1 MHSSMRIPNEEHLLA
16 SEHVEARPW
25 IAIRPVES
33 VVPGTGAY
41 PLRLPNNPVRALQH
55 AYWAILEKASDA
67 PSVLSR
73 LRRQFR
79 QQGQTAAQDGTPI
92 QRIFGVIRQTVQS
105 AVTGSGPDPEA
116 AASCEIVLQAVEAA
130 VQGYLQEQARR
141 DGLDARSRDDA
152 LQILEDERNRLAREL
167 HDETGQI
174 LTATLFKIDT
184 CIRDLPTDRDEITSQ
199 LRDIRQT
206 LVTATRDLH
215 RLVYSLRPPMLS
227 ELGLVPT
234 LHWLTHQFESQYQ
247 VPAKFSAP
255 ECTRLPEVMEMAI
268 FRLVQEALT
277 NVARHAQARSVHVEL
292 ILEPRRVICV
302 VQDDGRGFDAD
313 HAIGSEGP
321 RLGLLGMRERVRQ
334 LGGSLIITSAPER
347 GTTVRAT
354 LPYAG
359 GRSG

>member
-1 MHSSMRIPNEEHLLA
+1 MRIANEEQQLA
-16 SEHVEARPW
+16 AERVDPRRW
-25 IAIRPVES
+25 LAIRPVDSAVRGDES
-33 VVPGTGAY
+33 RR
-41 PLRLPNNPVRALQH
+41 LRLTNTPVRALQN
-55 AYWAILEKASDA
+55 AYWAMLEKAGDA

-92 QRIFGVIRQTVQS
+92 QRIFGVVRQTVQTT
-105 AVTGSGPDPEA
+105 VGNDGPDPEV

-141 DGLDARSRDDA
+141 DGSESVAPNDA
-152 LQILEDERNRLAREL
+152 LRILEDERHRLAREL

-184 CIRDLPTDRDEITSQ
+184 CIKDLPAERDEITSQ

-206 LVTATRDLH
+206 LVAATRDLH
-215 RLVYSLRPPMLS
+215 RLVYSLRPPMLT
-227 ELGLVPT
+227 ELGLLPT
-234 LHWLTHQFESQYQ
+234 LRWLTQQFEAQYQ
-247 VPAKFSAP
+247 VPVKLTAP
-255 ECTRLPEVMEMAI
+255 ECSRLPESVEMAL
-268 FRLVQEALT
+268 FRIVQEALT
-277 NVARHAQARSVHVEL
+277 NVARHAQASSVHVEL
-292 ILEPRRVICV
+292 VLEPRRIICV

-313 HAIGSEGP
+313 QVMGIEVP
-321 RLGLLGMRERVRQ
+321 RLGLLGMRERARQ
-334 LGGSLIITSAPER
+334 LGGSLIVTSAPDR

-359 GRSG
+359 GRNG

>member
-1 MHSSMRIPNEEHLLA
+1 MRIPNEEHLLA
-16 SEHVEARPW
+16 SESVESRSW
-25 IAIRPVES
+25 LAIQPAES
-33 VVPGTGAY
+33 VVSGTVAY
-41 PLRLPNNPVRALQH
+41 PLRLPNSPVRALQH
-55 AYWAILEKASDA
+55 AYLAVLEKANDA

-92 QRIFGVIRQTVQS
+92 QRIFGVVRQTVQT
-105 AVTGSGPDPEA
+105 AVTGSGPDPEV

-141 DGLDARSRDDA
+141 DGLDAHTHDDA

-184 CIRDLPTDRDEITSQ
+184 CIRDLPTDRGEITAQ
-199 LRDIRQT
+199 LQDIRQT
-206 LVTATRDLH
+206 LVAATRDLH

-234 LHWLTHQFESQYQ
+234 LHWLVHEFETQYQ
-247 VPAKFSAP
+247 VPARFSAP
-255 ECTRLPEVMEMAI
+255 KGSRLPEAVEMAI

-277 NVARHAQARSVHVEL
+277 NVARHASARSVQVEL

-302 VQDDGRGFDAD
+302 VQDDGRGFDANRVLTT
-313 HAIGSEGP
+313 EVP

-334 LGGSLIITSAPER
+334 LGGSLIITSAPDR

>member
-1 MHSSMRIPNEEHLLA
+1 MRIPHEEQVVA
-16 SEHVEARPW
+16 SEHVDPRSW

-33 VVPGTGAY
+33 VVHPAVAH
-41 PLRLPNNPVRALQH
+41 PLRLPNTPVRALQH
-55 AYWAILEKASDA
+55 AYWAILEKATDA

-92 QRIFGVIRQTVQS
+92 QRIFSVVRQTVQT
-105 AVTGSGPDPEA
+105 AVTGNGPDPEV

-141 DGLDARSRDDA
+141 DGLDARPRDDA

-184 CIRDLPTDRDEITSQ
+184 CISDLPTDQDEITSQ
-199 LRDIRQT
+199 LKDIRQT
-206 LVTATRDLH
+206 LVAATRDLH

-227 ELGLVPT
+227 DLGLVPT
-234 LHWLTHQFESQYQ
+234 LHWLIHQFESQYQ
-247 VPAKFSAP
+247 VSAKLNAP
-255 ECTRLPEVMEMAI
+255 ECARLPEAVEMAL
-268 FRLVQEALT
+268 FRIVQEALT

-313 HAIGSEGP
+313 QAMGTEVP

-334 LGGSLIITSAPER
+334 LGGSLIITSAPDR

-359 GRSG
+359 GIRG